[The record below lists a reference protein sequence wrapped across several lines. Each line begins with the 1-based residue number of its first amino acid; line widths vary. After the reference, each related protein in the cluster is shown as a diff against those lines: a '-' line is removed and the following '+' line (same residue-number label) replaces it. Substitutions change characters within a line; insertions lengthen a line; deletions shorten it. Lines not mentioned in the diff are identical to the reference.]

1 MSVIYIVL
9 DTFIRFNYYKY
20 LNIKKRCMPLEK
32 KEVIKHSGA
41 IQVSANQISLLQ
53 RKIWNILLANAY
65 DDLLNKDEYTIKI
78 KDLAEILKFDSN
90 DLRLIKEVINKLQ
103 DVKVQWNV
111 LEKDDEEWVS
121 THFLGDVKIT
131 KKSGIICYSWGKYLR
146 EKLYNPTMYAK
157 ISLTIQSKFKSKYS
171 LILYELCVDYF
182 IKKQGKGETP
192 WISIEDFK
200 KLMGADD
207 KYYNNFKY
215 LNKMVLK
222 VALNEVNKESD
233 IFIEVAKK
241 TENRKVVALK
251 FYISPNT
258 NTHNL
263 LTRFIKPPKQGE
275 LSFKSEDE
283 EQKELYERM
292 TKAFTLSDRQAQ
304 EILST
309 MHDFEEVKE
318 ILDMVE
324 RRIKRNE
331 IMNIG
336 AYTYKALKDQ
346 YQPRKSIIAIER
358 EQEAEARVNEEK
370 RKAKEKEIING
381 LTEEYEGYKI
391 KTTKEY
397 ISGLS
402 KEDQEVIKKKF
413 EESLDDF
420 LKNKY
425 RESGL
430 ESPIISASY
439 IKFLSTKYLK
449 NEMLDFHSFA
459 QERGFLLEQ
468 DKEGWKMVNIKEM
481 LLQK

>member
-1 MSVIYIVL
+1 
-9 DTFIRFNYYKY
+9 
-20 LNIKKRCMPLEK
+20 LEK

-53 RKIWNILLANAY
+53 RKIWNVLLANAF
-65 DDLLNKDEYTIKI
+65 DDLLSKDEYSIKI

-90 DLRLIKEVINKLQ
+90 DIELVKEAVTKMQKVL
-103 DVKVQWNV
+103 VQWNV
-111 LEKDDEEWVS
+111 LEKDDEAWIS
-121 THFLGDVKIT
+121 SQFLGEVNIT
-131 KKSGIICYSWGKYLR
+131 KQSGVIWYTWGKYLR
-146 EKLYNPTMYAK
+146 EKLCNPTMYAK
-157 ISLTIQSKFKSKYS
+157 INLAIQSRFKSKYS
-171 LILYELCVDYF
+171 LVLYELCVDYF

-192 WISIEDFK
+192 WINIEDFK
-200 KLMGADD
+200 KLMGVEND
-207 KYYNNFKY
+207 KYCQEYKR
-215 LNKMVLK
+215 LNDFVIKKAVK
-222 VALNEVNKESD
+222 EVNEKSD
-233 IFIEVAKK
+233 IFVAIDVKK
-241 TENRKVVALK
+241 EARKVVALK
-251 FYISPNT
+251 FHIAPTPRSN
-258 NTHNL
+258 NL
-263 LTRFIKPPKQGE
+263 LTRLIKAPKQGE
-275 LSFKSEDE
+275 LSFKPEDE
-283 EQKELYERM
+283 EKKELYERM
-292 TKAFTLSDRQAQ
+292 TRAFTLSDRQAQ

-402 KEDQEVIKKKF
+402 KDDQEVIKKKF

>member
-1 MSVIYIVL
+1 M
-9 DTFIRFNYYKY
+9 
-20 LNIKKRCMPLEK
+20 EK

-53 RKIWNILLANAY
+53 RKIWNVLLANAF
-65 DDLLNKDEYTIKI
+65 DDLLSKDEYSIKI

-90 DLRLIKEVINKLQ
+90 DIELVKEAVTKMQKVL
-103 DVKVQWNV
+103 VQWNV
-111 LEKDDEEWVS
+111 LEKDDEAWIS
-121 THFLGDVKIT
+121 SQFLGEVNIT
-131 KKSGIICYSWGKYLR
+131 KQSGVIWYTWGKYLR
-146 EKLYNPTMYAK
+146 EKLCNPTMYAK
-157 ISLTIQSKFKSKYS
+157 INLAIQSRFKSKYS
-171 LILYELCVDYF
+171 LVLYELCVDYF

-192 WISIEDFK
+192 WINIEDFK
-200 KLMGADD
+200 KLMGVEND
-207 KYYNNFKY
+207 KYCQEYKR
-215 LNKMVLK
+215 LNDFVIKKAVK
-222 VALNEVNKESD
+222 EVNEKSD
-233 IFIEVAKK
+233 IFVAIDVKK
-241 TENRKVVALK
+241 EARKVVALK
-251 FYISPNT
+251 FHIAPTPRSN
-258 NTHNL
+258 NL
-263 LTRFIKPPKQGE
+263 LTRLIKAPKQGE
-275 LSFKSEDE
+275 LSFKPEDE
-283 EQKELYERM
+283 EKKELYERM
-292 TKAFTLSDRQAQ
+292 TRAFTLSDRQAQ

-425 RESGL
+425 RESGS

>member
-1 MSVIYIVL
+1 
-9 DTFIRFNYYKY
+9 
-20 LNIKKRCMPLEK
+20 LEK

-53 RKIWNILLANAY
+53 RKIWNVLLANAF
-65 DDLLNKDEYTIKI
+65 DDLLSKEEYSIKI

-90 DLRLIKEVINKLQ
+90 DIELVKEAVTKMQKVL
-103 DVKVQWNV
+103 VQWNV
-111 LEKDDEEWVS
+111 LEKDDEAWIS
-121 THFLGDVKIT
+121 SQFLGEVNIT
-131 KKSGIICYSWGKYLR
+131 KQSGVIFYTWGKYLR

-157 ISLTIQSKFKSKYS
+157 ISLAVQSKFRSKYA
-171 LILYELCVDYF
+171 LILYELCLDYF

-192 WISIEDFK
+192 WINIEDFK
-200 KLMGADD
+200 KLMGVEND
-207 KYYNNFKY
+207 KYYSNFKY
-215 LNKMVLK
+215 LNRKVLK
-222 VALNEVNKESD
+222 VALNEVNEESD
-233 IFIEVAKK
+233 IFIKVSRRMES
-241 TENRKVVALK
+241 RKVVALK
-251 FYISPNT
+251 FHIAPTPRSN
-258 NTHNL
+258 NL
-263 LTRFIKPPKQGE
+263 LTRLIKAPKQGE
-275 LSFKSEDE
+275 LSFKPEDE
-283 EQKELYERM
+283 EKKELYERM
-292 TKAFTLSDRQAQ
+292 TRAFTLSDRQAQ

-370 RKAKEKEIING
+370 KKAKEKEIIDR
-381 LTEEYEGYKI
+381 LIEEYERYKVQ
-391 KTTKEY
+391 TVKEY

-402 KEDQEVIKKKF
+402 KKNQEGIKKQF
-413 EESLDDF
+413 EESLDNF
-420 LKNKY
+420 LKGIY

-430 ESPIISASY
+430 ESPMISPY
-439 IKFLSTKYLK
+439 FIEFMSTNYMEIL
-449 NEMLDFHSFA
+449 NFPSFA

-481 LLQK
+481 LL

>member
-1 MSVIYIVL
+1 
-9 DTFIRFNYYKY
+9 
-20 LNIKKRCMPLEK
+20 LEK

-53 RKIWNILLANAY
+53 RKIWNVLLANAF
-65 DDLLNKDEYTIKI
+65 DDLLSKDEYSIKI

-90 DLRLIKEVINKLQ
+90 DIELVKEAVTKMQKVL
-103 DVKVQWNV
+103 VQWNV
-111 LEKDDEEWVS
+111 LEKDDEAWIS
-121 THFLGDVKIT
+121 SQFLGEVNIT
-131 KKSGIICYSWGKYLR
+131 KQSGVIWYTWGKYLR
-146 EKLYNPTMYAK
+146 EKLCNPTMYAK
-157 ISLTIQSKFKSKYS
+157 INLAIQSRFKSKYS
-171 LILYELCVDYF
+171 LVLYELCVDYF

-192 WISIEDFK
+192 WINIEDFK
-200 KLMGADD
+200 KLMGVEND
-207 KYYNNFKY
+207 KYCQEYKR
-215 LNKMVLK
+215 LNDFVIKKAVK
-222 VALNEVNKESD
+222 EVNEKSD
-233 IFIEVAKK
+233 IFVAIDVKK
-241 TENRKVVALK
+241 EARKVVALK
-251 FYISPNT
+251 FHIAPTPRSN
-258 NTHNL
+258 NL
-263 LTRFIKPPKQGE
+263 LTRLIKAPKQGE
-275 LSFKSEDE
+275 LSFKPEDE
-283 EQKELYERM
+283 EKKELYERM
-292 TKAFTLSDRQAQ
+292 TRAFTLSDRQAQ

>member
-1 MSVIYIVL
+1 L
-9 DTFIRFNYYKY
+9 
-20 LNIKKRCMPLEK
+20 KKGDILLEK

-53 RKIWNILLANAY
+53 RKIWNVLLANAF
-65 DDLLNKDEYTIKI
+65 DDLLSKDEYSIKI

-90 DLRLIKEVINKLQ
+90 DIELVKEAVTKMQKVL
-103 DVKVQWNV
+103 VQWNV
-111 LEKDDEEWVS
+111 LEKDDEAWIS
-121 THFLGDVKIT
+121 SQFLGEVNIT
-131 KKSGIICYSWGKYLR
+131 KQSGVIWYTWGKYLR
-146 EKLYNPTMYAK
+146 EKLCNPTMYAK
-157 ISLTIQSKFKSKYS
+157 INLAIQSRFKSKYS
-171 LILYELCVDYF
+171 LVLYELCVDYF

-192 WISIEDFK
+192 WINIEDFK
-200 KLMGADD
+200 KLMGVEND
-207 KYYNNFKY
+207 KYCQEYKR
-215 LNKMVLK
+215 LNDFVIKKAVK
-222 VALNEVNKESD
+222 EVNEKSD
-233 IFIEVAKK
+233 IFVAIDVKK
-241 TENRKVVALK
+241 EARKVVALK
-251 FYISPNT
+251 FHIAPTPRSN
-258 NTHNL
+258 NL
-263 LTRFIKPPKQGE
+263 LTRLIKAPKQGE
-275 LSFKSEDE
+275 LSFKPEDE
-283 EQKELYERM
+283 EKKELYERM
-292 TKAFTLSDRQAQ
+292 TRAFTLSDRQAQ

>member
-1 MSVIYIVL
+1 
-9 DTFIRFNYYKY
+9 
-20 LNIKKRCMPLEK
+20 LEK

-53 RKIWNILLANAY
+53 RKIWNVLLANAF
-65 DDLLNKDEYTIKI
+65 DDLLSKDEYSIKI

-90 DLRLIKEVINKLQ
+90 DIELVKEAVTKMQKVL
-103 DVKVQWNV
+103 VQWNV
-111 LEKDDEEWVS
+111 LEKDDEAWIS
-121 THFLGDVKIT
+121 SQFLGEVNIT
-131 KKSGIICYSWGKYLR
+131 KQSGVIWYTWGKYLR
-146 EKLYNPTMYAK
+146 EKLCNPTMYAK
-157 ISLTIQSKFKSKYS
+157 INLAIQSRFKSKYS
-171 LILYELCVDYF
+171 LVLYELCVDYF

-192 WISIEDFK
+192 WINIEDFK
-200 KLMGADD
+200 KLMGVEND
-207 KYYNNFKY
+207 KYCQEYKR
-215 LNKMVLK
+215 LNDFVIKKAVK
-222 VALNEVNKESD
+222 EVNEKSD
-233 IFIEVAKK
+233 IFVAIDVKK
-241 TENRKVVALK
+241 EARKVVALK
-251 FYISPNT
+251 FHIAPTPRSN
-258 NTHNL
+258 NL
-263 LTRFIKPPKQGE
+263 LTRLIKAPKQGE
-275 LSFKSEDE
+275 LSFKPEDE
-283 EQKELYERM
+283 EKKELYERM
-292 TKAFTLSDRQAQ
+292 TRAFTLSDRQAQ

-481 LLQK
+481 LLQN

>member
-1 MSVIYIVL
+1 M
-9 DTFIRFNYYKY
+9 
-20 LNIKKRCMPLEK
+20 EK

-53 RKIWNILLANAY
+53 RKIWNVLLANAF
-65 DDLLNKDEYTIKI
+65 DDLLSKDEYSIKI

-90 DLRLIKEVINKLQ
+90 DIELVKEAVTKMQKVL
-103 DVKVQWNV
+103 VQWNV
-111 LEKDDEEWVS
+111 LEKDDEAWIS
-121 THFLGDVKIT
+121 SQFLGEVNIT
-131 KKSGIICYSWGKYLR
+131 KQSGVIWYTWGKYLR
-146 EKLYNPTMYAK
+146 EKLCNPTMYAK
-157 ISLTIQSKFKSKYS
+157 INLAIQSRFKSKYS
-171 LILYELCVDYF
+171 LVLYELCVDYF

-192 WISIEDFK
+192 WINIEDFK
-200 KLMGADD
+200 KLMGVEND
-207 KYYNNFKY
+207 KYCQEYKR
-215 LNKMVLK
+215 LNDFVIKKAVK
-222 VALNEVNKESD
+222 EVNEKSD
-233 IFIEVAKK
+233 IFVAIDVKK
-241 TENRKVVALK
+241 EARKVVALK
-251 FYISPNT
+251 FHIAPTPRSN
-258 NTHNL
+258 NL
-263 LTRFIKPPKQGE
+263 LTRLIKAPKQGE
-275 LSFKSEDE
+275 LSFKPEDE
-283 EQKELYERM
+283 EKKELYERM
-292 TKAFTLSDRQAQ
+292 TRAFTLSDRQAQ

-481 LLQK
+481 LL

>member
-1 MSVIYIVL
+1 VS
-9 DTFIRFNYYKY
+9 
-20 LNIKKRCMPLEK
+20 LEK

-53 RKIWNILLANAY
+53 RKIWNVLLANAF
-65 DDLLNKDEYTIKI
+65 DDLLSKEEYSIKI

-90 DLRLIKEVINKLQ
+90 DIELVKEAVTKMQKVL
-103 DVKVQWNV
+103 VQWNV
-111 LEKDDEEWVS
+111 LEKDDEAWIS
-121 THFLGDVKIT
+121 SQFLGEVNIT
-131 KKSGIICYSWGKYLR
+131 KQSGVIFYTWGKYLR

-157 ISLTIQSKFKSKYS
+157 ISLAVQSKFRSKYA
-171 LILYELCVDYF
+171 LILYELCLDYF

-192 WISIEDFK
+192 WINIEDFK
-200 KLMGADD
+200 KLMGVEND
-207 KYYNNFKY
+207 KYYSNFKY
-215 LNKMVLK
+215 LNRKVLK
-222 VALNEVNKESD
+222 VALNEVNEESD
-233 IFIEVAKK
+233 IFIKVSRRMES
-241 TENRKVVALK
+241 RKVVALK
-251 FYISPNT
+251 FHIAPTPRSN
-258 NTHNL
+258 NL
-263 LTRFIKPPKQGE
+263 LTRLIKAPKQGE
-275 LSFKSEDE
+275 LSFKPEDE
-283 EQKELYERM
+283 EKKELYERM
-292 TKAFTLSDRQAQ
+292 TRAFTLSDRQAQ

-481 LLQK
+481 LLQN

>member
-1 MSVIYIVL
+1 M
-9 DTFIRFNYYKY
+9 
-20 LNIKKRCMPLEK
+20 EK

-53 RKIWNILLANAY
+53 RKIWNVLLANAF
-65 DDLLNKDEYTIKI
+65 DDLLSKDEYSIKI

-90 DLRLIKEVINKLQ
+90 DIELVKEAVTKMQKVL
-103 DVKVQWNV
+103 VQWNV
-111 LEKDDEEWVS
+111 LEKDDEVWIS
-121 THFLGDVKIT
+121 SHFLGDVKIT

-157 ISLTIQSKFKSKYS
+157 ISLIIQSKFKSKYS

-215 LNKMVLK
+215 LNKKVLK

-258 NTHNL
+258 KTHNL
-263 LTRFIKPPKQGE
+263 LTRLIKPPKQGE
-275 LSFKSEDE
+275 LSFKSEE
-283 EQKELYERM
+283 EEKNELYERM
-292 TKAFTLSDRQAQ
+292 IKAFNLSSRQAQ

-309 MHDFEEVKE
+309 MHDYDEVKE

-324 RRIKRNE
+324 RKIKRDE

-358 EQEAEARVNEEK
+358 EQEAEARAKEEK
-370 RKAKEKEIING
+370 RKAKEKEIIDG
-381 LTEEYEGYKI
+381 LIKEYEGYKV

-397 ISGLS
+397 VSGLS
-402 KEDQEVIKKKF
+402 KEDQEAIRKKF
-413 EESLDDF
+413 VESLDDF
-420 LKNKY
+420 LKSVYK
-425 RESGL
+425 ESGL
-430 ESPIISASY
+430 ASPMINASY
-439 IKFLSTKYLK
+439 MKFLSTKYLK
-449 NEMLDFHSFA
+449 DEMLDFRSFA
-459 QERGFLLEQ
+459 QERGYLLEQ

>member
-1 MSVIYIVL
+1 L
-9 DTFIRFNYYKY
+9 G
-20 LNIKKRCMPLEK
+20 
-32 KEVIKHSGA
+32 EV
-41 IQVSANQISLLQ
+41 N
-53 RKIWNILLANAY
+53 
-65 DDLLNKDEYTIKI
+65 
-78 KDLAEILKFDSN
+78 
-90 DLRLIKEVINKLQ
+90 
-103 DVKVQWNV
+103 
-111 LEKDDEEWVS
+111 
-121 THFLGDVKIT
+121 IT
-131 KKSGIICYSWGKYLR
+131 KQSGVIWYTWGKYLR
-146 EKLYNPTMYAK
+146 EKLCNPTMYAK
-157 ISLTIQSKFKSKYS
+157 INLAIQSRFKSKYS
-171 LILYELCVDYF
+171 LVLYELCVDYF

-192 WISIEDFK
+192 WINIEDFK
-200 KLMGADD
+200 KLMGVEND
-207 KYYNNFKY
+207 KYCQEYKR
-215 LNKMVLK
+215 LNDFVIKKAVK
-222 VALNEVNKESD
+222 EVNEKSD
-233 IFIEVAKK
+233 IFVAIDVKK
-241 TENRKVVALK
+241 EARKVVALK
-251 FYISPNT
+251 FHIAPTPRSN
-258 NTHNL
+258 NL
-263 LTRFIKPPKQGE
+263 LTRLIKAPKQGE
-275 LSFKSEDE
+275 LSFKPEDE
-283 EQKELYERM
+283 EKKELYERM
-292 TKAFTLSDRQAQ
+292 TRAFTLSDRQAQ

-481 LLQK
+481 LL

>member
-1 MSVIYIVL
+1 MS
-9 DTFIRFNYYKY
+9 T
-20 LNIKKRCMPLEK
+20 

-41 IQVSANQISLLQ
+41 VQVSANQISLLQ
-53 RKIWNILLANAY
+53 RKIWNVLLANAF
-65 DDLLNKDEYTIKI
+65 DDLLSKDEYSIKI

-90 DLRLIKEVINKLQ
+90 DIEIVKEAVTKMQTVL
-103 DVKVQWNV
+103 VQWNV
-111 LEKDDEEWVS
+111 LEKDDEIWIS
-121 THFLGDVKIT
+121 TQFLGEVKIV
-131 KKSGIICYSWGKYLR
+131 KKSGVICYTWSKYLR
-146 EKLYNPTMYAK
+146 EKLHNPTMYAK
-157 ISLTIQSKFKSKYS
+157 INLAIQSRFKSKYS
-171 LILYELCVDYF
+171 LVLYELCVDYF
-182 IKKQGKGETP
+182 IRKQGKGETP
-192 WISIEDFK
+192 WVSIEDFK
-200 KLMGADD
+200 KLMGLEND
-207 KYYNNFKY
+207 KYCQEYKRLNNFVIK
-215 LNKMVLK
+215 KAVK
-222 VALNEVNKESD
+222 EVNEKSD
-233 IFIEVAKK
+233 IFIAVDVKK
-241 TENRKVVALK
+241 EGRKVIGLK
-251 FYISPNT
+251 FHISPTPRSN
-258 NTHNL
+258 NL
-263 LTRFIKPPKQGE
+263 LTRLIKPPKQGE

-304 EILST
+304 EIISN

-324 RRIKRNE
+324 RKIKRNE

-481 LLQK
+481 LLQN

>member
-1 MSVIYIVL
+1 M
-9 DTFIRFNYYKY
+9 
-20 LNIKKRCMPLEK
+20 EK

-53 RKIWNILLANAY
+53 RKIWNVLLANAF
-65 DDLLNKDEYTIKI
+65 DDLLSKDEYSIKI

-90 DLRLIKEVINKLQ
+90 DIELVKEAVTKMQKVL
-103 DVKVQWNV
+103 VQWNV
-111 LEKDDEEWVS
+111 LEKDDEAWIS
-121 THFLGDVKIT
+121 SQFLGEVNIT
-131 KKSGIICYSWGKYLR
+131 KQSGVIWYTWGKYLR
-146 EKLYNPTMYAK
+146 EKLCNPTMYAK
-157 ISLTIQSKFKSKYS
+157 INLAIQSRFKSKYS
-171 LILYELCVDYF
+171 LVLYELCVDYF

-192 WISIEDFK
+192 WINIEDFK
-200 KLMGADD
+200 KLMGVEND
-207 KYYNNFKY
+207 KYCQEYKR
-215 LNKMVLK
+215 LNDFVIKKAVK
-222 VALNEVNKESD
+222 EVNEKSD
-233 IFIEVAKK
+233 IFVAIDVKK
-241 TENRKVVALK
+241 EARKVVALK
-251 FYISPNT
+251 FHIAPTPRSN
-258 NTHNL
+258 NL
-263 LTRFIKPPKQGE
+263 LTRLIKAPKQGE
-275 LSFKSEDE
+275 LSFKPEDE
-283 EQKELYERM
+283 EKKELYERM
-292 TKAFTLSDRQAQ
+292 TRAFTLSDRQAQ

-397 ISGLS
+397 VSGLS